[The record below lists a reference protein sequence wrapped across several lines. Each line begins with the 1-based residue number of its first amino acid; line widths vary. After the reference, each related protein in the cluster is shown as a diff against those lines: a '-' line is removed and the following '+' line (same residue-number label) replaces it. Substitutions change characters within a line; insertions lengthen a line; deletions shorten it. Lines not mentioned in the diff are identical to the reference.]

1 MEETRAITY
10 IRTTYVA
17 VLNSKPIATAFT
29 FKDLLLGVDEYY
41 GIGIDPKAEC
51 LGFCPYDSKYP
62 DEYEGYLTYRTDN
75 QDGGTEEESVYVYCV
90 DFYPVTRYIK

>member
-51 LGFCPYDSKYP
+51 LGFHPYDSKYP
-62 DEYEGYLTYRTDN
+62 DEYEGYFTYRTDN

-90 DFYPVTRYIK
+90 DFYPVTRYTK